1 MSWKSMFRQ
10 RITLDILS
18 GGHVLT
24 DKMIPVPIR
33 NASLVKGDKPGE
45 VITEL
50 PFADKKRWTL
60 VNIEWAQSGRRS
72 AGKAAGGA
80 IAGTL
85 VAGPLAGIAG
95 AAVGGRR
102 KDTSKAYVYLV
113 DEDGVEHA
121 LHIHCD
127 QKQYVMISAML
138 G

>member
-1 MSWKSMFRQ
+1 MGWKELFRQ
-10 RITLDILS
+10 RIQLDILS

-24 DKMIPVPIR
+24 DKHIPVPIR
-33 NASLVKGDKPGE
+33 NTSLVKGDKPGE

-50 PFADKKRWTL
+50 PFADKKRWQL
-60 VNIEWAQSGRRS
+60 ARIEWAKSGQRS

-80 IAGTL
+80 IAGSL
-85 VAGPLAGIAG
+85 VAGPLGGIAG

-102 KDTSKAYVYLV
+102 KDTSKAFVYLV
-113 DEDGVEHA
+113 GEDGVECK